1 MPIALQRIPAYI
13 ISSRDM
19 GVHAGFMLHGL
30 GKNSGPRTLIPAV
43 EMLLRNSC
51 AMRSHRPPRSSERRC
66 ETTNH
71 CRYRLQHCA
80 SRAYQHCQ
88 VKRAHARGSL

>member
-30 GKNSGPRTLIPAV
+30 GKNSGPRTLIPVV
-43 EMLLRNSC
+43 ELLLRNSC
-51 AMRSHRPPRSSERRC
+51 AMRSHRPPRSTVREDVRRRIIVDLGC
-66 ETTNH
+66 STALREHTNT
-71 CRYRLQHCA
+71 
-80 SRAYQHCQ
+80 
-88 VKRAHARGSL
+88 VK